1 MIPAGLARAP
11 IRAIMEERGG
21 ITMDT
26 HLKTRPVDKYVTVDG
41 VKLRYIEE
49 GEGLPVLLMHGASL
63 GSSADVFIRNL
74 EPLARAGLRPIAFD
88 FPGYGLSDVG
98 ADLSVAYQRDAL
110 PKFVDAL
117 GLGKVALIAHSR
129 SGGMAVQL
137 ALKEPARYTH
147 LAVLGTGTLLP
158 PLPADVEG
166 RYAQVAQRVDRQMA
180 VTEPTV
186 EETKKLMQADLFHTD
201 LVTQDELALRHS
213 RSVGKAFQTFVTRAN
228 AAEAAAEPPVPLWQ
242 RMLEL
247 KIPLLLIFG
256 RNDRAHAGERAELF
270 KKMHPEL
277 NLHIVDDCKH
287 MVPWDVADQMIRL
300 VVPFIKGR

>member
-1 MIPAGLARAP
+1 
-11 IRAIMEERGG
+11 
-21 ITMDT
+21 
-26 HLKTRPVDKYVTVDG
+26 
-41 VKLRYIEE
+41 
-49 GEGLPVLLMHGASL
+49 MHGASL

-74 EPLARAGLRPIAFD
+74 EPLAQAGLRPIAFD

-166 RYAQVAQRVDRQMA
+166 RYASVAQRVDRQMA
-180 VTEPTV
+180 VTEPTL
-186 EETKKLMQADLFHTD
+186 EDTKKLMQADLFHTE
-201 LVTQDELALRHS
+201 LVTPEELALRHS
-213 RSVGKAFQTFVTRAN
+213 RSIGKAFATFTARAN
-228 AAEAAAEPPVPLWQ
+228 APEGAGGSGAQPAVPQWQ

-247 KIPLLLIFG
+247 KIPVLLIFG
-256 RNDRAHAGERAELF
+256 REDRAHAGERAELF

-277 NLHIVDDCKH
+277 NLHIMNGCKH
-287 MVPWDVADQMIRL
+287 MVPWDVEQDVYRL
-300 VVPFIKGR
+300 AIPFIKGH